1 MAPLFR
7 SKLPRQQLPWLSL
20 LLLFGNYVLL
30 GHLLTRG
37 AYSFAATCFLV
48 VGSFA
53 VALIYLHP
61 LADLSRLVRR
71 WFASD
76 SDTVAFSTFVIVAA
90 MISILLNWF
99 QLFLPVMMIL
109 TTEGLARIDLQANE
123 YGEWSTFGILVLITG
138 LGLGC
143 GWSMSRFL

>member
-1 MAPLFR
+1 MSPLFR
-7 SKLPRQQLPWLSL
+7 PKSSRQQLPWLSL

-30 GHLLTRG
+30 GHLLARG

-48 VGSFA
+48 GGSFA

-61 LADLSRLVRR
+61 LADLSRFVRR

-123 YGEWSTFGILVLITG
+123 YEEWPTFLILVLITG

-143 GWSMSRFL
+143 GWSMSQ